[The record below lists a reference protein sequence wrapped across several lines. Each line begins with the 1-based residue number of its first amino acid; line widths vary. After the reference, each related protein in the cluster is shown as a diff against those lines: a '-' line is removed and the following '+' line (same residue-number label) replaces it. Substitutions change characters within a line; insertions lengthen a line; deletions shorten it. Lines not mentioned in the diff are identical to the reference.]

1 MTSEAQRYILP
12 IDTTQTSERGGDRKM
27 KDIQY
32 TLLAS
37 INNGISG
44 VVAFIPRFIAG
55 LVILLI
61 GIIIASLLKQ
71 VILSFFRTLRVEAAL
86 RRYGVPE
93 MKEEYSWSVLF
104 SEIVRWFVII
114 LFLIPTADIWG
125 LPRIGTLL
133 NELILYLPNVFVAAV
148 IALVGFVLAKLA
160 HNLILASVKGVS
172 ADSANAIASVAQ
184 WAINVF
190 VILVVLNQLGVASDL
205 IRILF
210 TGIVAM
216 FAIAGGI
223 AFGLGGQDTARDV
236 LSILRKGLK

>member
-1 MTSEAQRYILP
+1 MMRDVQ
-12 IDTTQTSERGGDRKM
+12 M
-27 KDIQY
+27 

-37 INNGISG
+37 INNGING
-44 VVAFIPRFIAG
+44 VVTFIPRFIAG
-55 LVILLI
+55 LVIILI

-71 VILSFFRTLRVEAAL
+71 LILSFFKTIRVEATL

-93 MKEEYSWSVLF
+93 MKEEYSWSVIF

-125 LPRIGTLL
+125 LPRIGALL
-133 NELILYLPNVFVAAV
+133 NELLLYLPNVFVAAV

-160 HNLILASVKGVS
+160 HNLILASAKGIS
-172 ADSANAIASVAQ
+172 PDSSNAIAKVAQ

-190 VILVVLNQLGVASDL
+190 VILVVLNQLGVAADL

-216 FAIAGGI
+216 FAVAGGI
-223 AFGLGGQDTARDV
+223 AFGLGGQDTARDI
-236 LSILRKGLK
+236 LNTLRKGLK

>member
-1 MTSEAQRYILP
+1 MR
-12 IDTTQTSERGGDRKM
+12 
-27 KDIQY
+27 DIQY
-32 TLLAS
+32 TLLTS
-37 INNGISG
+37 INSG
-44 VVAFIPRFIAG
+44 LSAVVTFIPRFVAG

-71 VILSFFRTLRVEAAL
+71 VILSFFRTLKVEAML

-93 MKEEYSWSVLF
+93 MKDEYSWSALLA
-104 SEIVRWFVII
+104 EIVRWFVII
-114 LFLIPTADIWG
+114 LFLIPTADVWG

-133 NELILYLPNVFVAAV
+133 NELLLYLPNVFVAAV

-160 HNLILASVKGVS
+160 HNLILASAKGLTNET
-172 ADSANAIASVAQ
+172 ATGIATVAQ
-184 WAINVF
+184 WAINTF

-216 FAIAGGI
+216 FALAGGI
-223 AFGLGGQDTARDV
+223 AFGLGGQDAAKDI
-236 LSILRKGLK
+236 LNALRKNLK

>member
-1 MTSEAQRYILP
+1 MS
-12 IDTTQTSERGGDRKM
+12 DV
-27 KDIQY
+27 QY

-37 INNGISG
+37 INSGIQG
-44 VVAFIPRFIAG
+44 VVVFIPKFIAG
-55 LVILLI
+55 LIILLI

-71 VILSFFRTLRVEAAL
+71 IILSFFKTLKVESTL
-86 RRYGVPE
+86 KRYGIPE
-93 MKEEYSWSVLF
+93 MKDEYSWSVLLA
-104 SEIVRWFVII
+104 EIVRWFVII

-133 NELILYLPNVFVAAV
+133 NELLLYLPNVFVAAV

-160 HNLILASVKGVS
+160 HNVILASVKGINS
-172 ADSANAIASVAQ
+172 DSSNAIASVTQ

-223 AFGLGGQDTARDV
+223 AFGLGGQDTAKDI
-236 LSILRKGLK
+236 LQILRKGLK